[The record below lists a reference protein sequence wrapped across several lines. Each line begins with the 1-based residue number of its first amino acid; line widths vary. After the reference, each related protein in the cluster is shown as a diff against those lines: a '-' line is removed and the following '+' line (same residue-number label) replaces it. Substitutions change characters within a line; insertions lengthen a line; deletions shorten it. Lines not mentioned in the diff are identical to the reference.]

1 MSSNKL
7 PYEKYRVAGD
17 LVFVSGQLPID
28 PTTGEIVSEE
38 IKAQTNQIM
47 INISQVLEELNLTMD
62 QVVKTTCFL
71 TDMKHF
77 EVFNQVYAEHFS
89 EGFPARFSEGFPARS
104 AFQVVTLPKDALIEI
119 EWVLS
124 KA

>member
-1 MSSNKL
+1 MRSNKL

-17 LVFVSGQLPID
+17 LIFVSGQLPID

-47 INISQVLEELNLTMD
+47 INISQVLEELDLTMN

-71 TDMKHF
+71 TDMNHF
-77 EVFNQVYAEHFS
+77 EAFNQVYTEHFG
-89 EGFPARFSEGFPARS
+89 ERFPARS
-104 AFQVVTLPKDALIEI
+104 AFQVVALPKDALIEI

>member
-17 LVFVSGQLPID
+17 LIFVSGQLPID

-38 IKAQTNQIM
+38 IKAQANQIM
-47 INISQVLEELNLTMD
+47 INISQVLEELDLTMN
-62 QVVKTTCFL
+62 QVVKMTCFL
-71 TDMKHF
+71 TDMNHF
-77 EVFNQVYAEHFS
+77 EAFNQVYAEHFG
-89 EGFPARFSEGFPARS
+89 ERFPARS
-104 AFQVVTLPKDALIEI
+104 AFQVVALPKDALIEI